1 MILRIAPSKQIGRM
15 LTCLMLLICYRTGL
29 RAQEHNTADT
39 PASGSNLRVTH
50 VLGFEGISNNA
61 NGELSIQGDALR
73 FQKNAGS
80 SAQIA
85 IGSIQALTV
94 GEEDKQVGGVPM
106 TLARSATPYGGGRVI
121 ALFSHKKFDTV
132 TLEYLD
138 SNGGFHGAIFRM
150 DKGQGQVLRSE
161 LEAEGAQ
168 ISRLGDETTTRST
181 QETKNEVK

>member
-1 MILRIAPSKQIGRM
+1 MVLRIVPSKQIGRI
-15 LTCLMLLICYRTGL
+15 LTCLILLLSYRTRLMAEDHGE
-29 RAQEHNTADT
+29 ANTQ
-39 PASGSNLRVTH
+39 ASGSRLRATH
-50 VLGFEGISNNA
+50 ILGFEGISNNA
-61 NGELSIQGDALR
+61 NGDLSIQGDVLR
-73 FQKNAGS
+73 FQKSDNS
-80 SAQIA
+80 SVQIH
-85 IGSIQALTV
+85 IGSIQDLTV

-138 SNGGFHGAIFRM
+138 SNGGFHGAIFQL

-168 ISRLGDETTTRST
+168 ISRLGDQTTKRST
-181 QETKNEVK
+181 QETKE